1 MLGQRPN
8 RGTASC
14 PICPLLRVQ
23 NLSVSYGHV
32 NALSDVTLS
41 VPAGGIVSIVGAN
54 GAGKSSLLSAVS
66 GIVRPRAGN
75 IFFRDQALP
84 RDAYHVVKQGIVHV
98 PEGRQI
104 FPGLSVLENLKVGAY
119 VLEDAERV
127 QENLERMFALYPIL
141 SERRHQQAG
150 TLSGGEQQMLAICRG
165 LMSNPSLLLL
175 DEPSLGLAPIVVNGV
190 FETIR
195 DICSQGITVVL
206 VEQNAKRALEICDY
220 AYVLEN
226 GRIVLEGEGYALLE
240 NCAVKE
246 AYLGGA
252 VA

>member
-1 MLGQRPN
+1 MLDESPN
-8 RGTASC
+8 RETVSY
-14 PICPLLRVQ
+14 PISPLLRVQ

-32 NALSDVTLS
+32 NALSDVTLV

-66 GIVRPRAGN
+66 GIVRPRAGS
-75 IFFRDQALP
+75 ISFRDRPLP
-84 RDAYHVVKQGIVHV
+84 REAYRVVKQGIVHV
-98 PEGRQI
+98 PEGRRI
-104 FPGLSVLENLKVGAY
+104 FPGLSVLENLRVGAY
-119 VLEDAERV
+119 VLEDAESVR
-127 QENLERMFALYPIL
+127 ENLERMLALYPIL
-141 SERRHQQAG
+141 GERRHQQAG

-195 DICSQGITVVL
+195 NICSQGITVVL

-226 GRIVLEGEGYALLE
+226 GRIVLEGEGDALL
-240 NCAVKE
+240 NDCAVKE
-246 AYLGGA
+246 AYLGGR
-252 VA
+252 